1 MIRIM
6 GVLSV
11 TLILLCALAST
22 LHAERADTADELAR
36 RQMEDMDV
44 TPFNDFVDDLQR
56 EIGEELPPIDLPA
69 VMDRIR
75 RGEEVFSVGQM
86 AGLLFR
92 YLGGEV
98 VAHLGLLAQLL
109 VLSLLSSL
117 LSQAEGAWGHDTVSM
132 VARWVIYLALAAVA
146 MVTFREAFSL
156 ARDTVHSL
164 SDMMLALLP
173 MLTTLLAASGAFTT
187 AAIFHPMVV
196 FVCHAVVQVVV
207 NWVFPLLFAA
217 VMVELAG
224 YFTPE
229 RPLARLAALFRRGS
243 LWVLEGA
250 MVVFVGVI
258 TVQGA
263 AGAVTD
269 GVTLRSIK
277 FAAKSFIPVLG
288 STFSDA
294 GEMVMAS
301 SSLVKNAAGILG
313 LFLVAMIAAL
323 PILRLAVMTIAYRTG
338 AALAAPL
345 GGEEISDLLDVLAD
359 GMTGLTVAVAA
370 VALMFYLTITIMLG
384 AGNATVMLR

>member
-1 MIRIM
+1 MTRAL
-6 GVLSV
+6 G
-11 TLILLCALAST
+11 ILLVSLVLVSALPSALDAAAPDMT
-22 LHAERADTADELAR
+22 DDLMG
-36 RQMEDMDV
+36 RQMRDMDV
-44 TPFNDFVDDLQR
+44 TPLNDFVEDLQR
-56 EIGEELPPIDLPA
+56 ELGEGLPSLDLPA
-69 VMDRIR
+69 IVDRMR
-75 RGEEVFSVGQM
+75 RGEEVFSLGQITLM
-86 AGLLFR
+86 MLR

-117 LSQAEGAWGHDTVSM
+117 LSQAEGAWGQETVSM

-156 ARDTVHSL
+156 ARSTVHSL
-164 SDMMLALLP
+164 TDMMLALLP
-173 MLTTLLAASGAFTT
+173 LLTTLLAASGAFTT

-196 FVCHAVVQVVV
+196 FICHAVVQVVV

-224 YFTPE
+224 HFTPE
-229 RPLARLAALFRRGS
+229 RPLARLAALFRKGS
-243 LWVLEGA
+243 LWVLEAA
-250 MVVFVGVI
+250 MVVFIGVI

-269 GVTLRSIK
+269 GLALRSIK
-277 FAAKSFIPVLG
+277 FAAKSLIPVLG

-301 SSLVKNAAGILG
+301 SSILKNAAGILG

-345 GGEEISDLLDVLAD
+345 GGTEISDLLDVLAD

-370 VALMFYLTITIMLG
+370 VALMFYVTITIMLG
-384 AGNATVMLR
+384 AANATVMLR